1 MSQFEWCPRRHPPP
15 NAPTIADDCERRCD
29 APPAYSPNNAKKR
42 PTHADTA
49 ADCTNEKCDGPPT
62 TSISGCGWLTA
73 APTYLPQASIAAI
86 FVLGGRRRGQR
97 GRTRLLLCA
106 RSAERG
112 ATPRWRGHNAPEC
125 ASRAPPLCS
134 HARRYFADTS
144 DLCAPTR
151 PLHHPILP
159 PPPPPPPHIT
169 PSSPVKAVLSYPD
182 ALPPTSPPPILPL
195 SSAVCSPLLPSGCS
209 STTPVLPPVLT
220 TSPPSHNTQRTPR
233 LRHAAPPHLCC
244 FPPPFAFGGV
254 SRLRGTLRLCLR
266 LFRRAGTGCDAK
278 LRTSLAHGETHST
291 FFLST
296 PAGLVFCASPFR
308 AATSSMA
315 AALTTTRPSSSRPP
329 AI

>member
-1 MSQFEWCPRRHPPP
+1 MGNGDVHACCFARALPSVAPHRDGAVTTRQSALPAHHHSVATLAGTSRTRALFVPPP
-15 NAPTIADDCERRCD
+15 GRC
-29 APPAYSPNNAKKR
+29 
-42 PTHADTA
+42 
-49 ADCTNEKCDGPPT
+49 T
-62 TSISGCGWLTA
+62 TPSC
-73 APTYLPQASIAAI
+73 
-86 FVLGGRRRGQR
+86 R
-97 GRTRLLLCA
+97 
-106 RSAERG
+106 
-112 ATPRWRGHNAPEC
+112 H
-125 ASRAPPLCS
+125 
-134 HARRYFADTS
+134 
-144 DLCAPTR
+144 
-151 PLHHPILP
+151 
-159 PPPPPPPHIT
+159 PPPPPPHIT

-182 ALPPTSPPPILPL
+182 ALPPTSPPPTLPL

-209 STTPVLPPVLT
+209 STTPVLPPLLT
-220 TSPPSHNTQRTPR
+220 TSPTSHNTQRTPR

-254 SRLRGTLRLCLR
+254 SRLRGTPRLCLR